1 MTRVVCKDWAH
12 QEATWLVMRIDGIPI
27 GGGGGGGARG
37 SVALLWCVTY
47 ILTRVSD
54 PGRILFHPN
63 PDPTFEKNWKDL
75 ILEKTDPDPI

>member
-1 MTRVVCKDWAH
+1 MTRVVRKDRAH
-12 QEATWLVMRIDGIPI
+12 REATWLVTRIDGIPI
-27 GGGGGGGARG
+27 GGGGGGARG

-75 ILEKTDPDPI
+75 LLEKTDPDPI